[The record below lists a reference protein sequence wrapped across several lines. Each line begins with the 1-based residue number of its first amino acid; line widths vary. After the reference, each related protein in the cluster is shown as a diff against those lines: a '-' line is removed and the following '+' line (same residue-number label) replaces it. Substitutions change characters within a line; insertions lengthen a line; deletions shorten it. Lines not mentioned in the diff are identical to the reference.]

1 MIGVFYKYIT
11 RNLYFCKVKTKWQ
24 VELLK
29 ETYFPSQQE
38 GVGYRRGFPYNRGE
52 SIGIGLLSCICIV
65 KAPWQVL
72 VLVLVLLRQLPD
84 SWYWYWY
91 C

>member
-29 ETYFPSQQE
+29 AAYFSSQQE
-38 GVGYRRGFPYNRGE
+38 GWGTEGDFLITE
-52 SIGIGLLSCICIV
+52 
-65 KAPWQVL
+65 KTVL
-72 VLVLVLLRQLPD
+72 VLGKVLVLGF
-84 SWYWYWY
+84 
-91 C
+91 